1 MKIVDENGNFIY
13 NTGHKN
19 GFVPPF
25 SLELTNNGLLRLVDA
40 NGKTRWDIDHL
51 DSKI

>member
-1 MKIVDENGNFIY
+1 MKIVDGNGNFIY
-13 NTGHKN
+13 NTGYKN
-19 GFVPPF
+19 GFVPPL

-40 NGKTRWDIDHL
+40 NGKTRWDIDNL